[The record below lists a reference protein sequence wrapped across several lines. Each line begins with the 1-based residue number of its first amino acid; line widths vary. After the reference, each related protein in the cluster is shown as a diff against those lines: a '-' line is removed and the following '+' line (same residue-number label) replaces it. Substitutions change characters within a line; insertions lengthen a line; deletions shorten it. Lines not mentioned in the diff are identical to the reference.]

1 MPCRLNKR
9 IAIIVSTPMTLHAF
23 LLHQV
28 CELALHYRVTL
39 VTNMEAGDFGLIK
52 KLPSNIEVHHVPI
65 IRDINVYSDLKAFWL
80 MFRFLNN
87 NKFDLIHS
95 VTPKAG
101 FLSVTAGFFARVPH
115 RLHTFTG
122 QVWATK
128 TGLARLILKFM
139 DRVLCFF
146 ATTVLVDSF
155 SQNEFLIQ
163 QKILKIDQ
171 GLVLADGSIS
181 GVDLKRF
188 RPNAKARKSV
198 RADLGLCNDAFML
211 LFLGR
216 IKREKGVLD
225 LIDSFLLLRKS
236 SADTC
241 LVMVGPDEEDLQ
253 NELIEKLGSEA
264 DHVRFVPFTEV
275 PEAYMAAADLFV
287 LPSYREGFGTVVI
300 EAAACGVPALATRVY
315 GLSDAIE
322 DGVSGVLFDIKNVE
336 AMATAMEKFALS
348 DKTTIEFGFRAQ
360 KRVREKF
367 SQQRLTSSVA
377 SLYKKLLGVRE

>member
-1 MPCRLNKR
+1 MPGPLNKR
-9 IAIIVSTPMTLHAF
+9 IAIIVSTPMTLHVF

-28 CELALHYRVTL
+28 FELALHFNVTL
-39 VTNMEAGDFGLIK
+39 VTNKEAGDFGLIK
-52 KLPSNIEVHHVPI
+52 KLPSNVEIHHIPI
-65 IRDINVYSDLKAFWL
+65 KRDINVYSDLKAFWL
-80 MFRFLNN
+80 LFRFLSN
-87 NKFDLIHS
+87 NKFELIHS

-128 TGLARLILKFM
+128 TGLARLMLKFM
-139 DRVLCFF
+139 DRLLSFF

-155 SQNEFLIQ
+155 SQNEFLVQ

-188 RPNAKARKSV
+188 RPNAKARESV
-198 RADLGLCNDAFML
+198 RADLGLCDDAFML

-216 IKREKGVLD
+216 IKREKGVFD
-225 LIDSFLLLRKS
+225 LVNSFLLLRKS
-236 SADTC
+236 SPDTC
-241 LVMVGPDEEDLQ
+241 LVLVGPDEEDLQ
-253 NELIEKLGSEA
+253 HELIEKLGEEA
-264 DHVRFVPFTEV
+264 CHVRFVPFTEV

-287 LPSYREGFGTVVI
+287 LPSYREGFGSVVI
-300 EAAACGVPALATRVY
+300 EAAACGVPAVATRIY

-336 AMATAMEKFALS
+336 ALAIAMEKFALD
-348 DKTTIEFGFRAQ
+348 DKTTIEFGLRAQ
-360 KRVREKF
+360 KRAREKF
-367 SQQRLTSSVA
+367 SQQRLTSSVV
-377 SLYKKLLGVRE
+377 SLYRTLLGVKE